1 MMGKRSGQDQ
11 LFSYN
16 VNLDR
21 RVPHD
26 HPLRQIKK
34 QVDFS
39 FARPLVAP
47 TYGVNG
53 HVSEDPEVILKLM
66 FLLFFDNLPS
76 ERELMRQVGYRIDY
90 LWFLDLTL
98 DDKIPDHSVLSKAR
112 RRWGPEIFETLFVR
126 SVRQCVEAGLVD
138 GGKLHFDGSLVA
150 ANASKD
156 SVKSGP
162 PELIAALRAAY
173 RETAGRLDDDDG
185 PGGGPASGGGSEG
198 GPEDEGGEKSGSKP
212 SGASL
217 VSTTDPE
224 AAVVGRPG
232 LPSRP
237 RYKTHRAVDDREGVV
252 TAVASTPGDVE
263 ENRLLVDLMEASEA
277 NTGTRVATAVAD
289 AQYGTAENF
298 RELQRRGVHT
308 HMADLGLKNTRKTGL
323 FSDELFNYDAAT
335 DTYTCPAGQT
345 LKKKH
350 FKPWRQ
356 AYYYGCAKKICRV
369 CPRREEC
376 TRSKSGRTV
385 MRHVDHER
393 VVAGRLESG
402 SGSAKRDRVR
412 RKILAEGSFADAAN
426 NHGLK
431 RSRWRGLFFQSVQ
444 DFLIASCQNIRKL
457 ISRRRPPCTEG
468 AAMEK
473 NKGGKG
479 IFGIDL
485 SLFGRLYSILNVF
498 FRPASGIIGFGR
510 LIYSFSPP

>member
-1 MMGKRSGQDQ
+1 MMGKRSRQDQ

-16 VNLDR
+16 VNLDK
-21 RVPHD
+21 RVPLD

-34 QVDFS
+34 SIDFS
-39 FARPLVAP
+39 FARPLVAA

-76 ERELMRQVGYRIDY
+76 ERELMRQLPYRLDY
-90 LWFLDLTL
+90 LWFLGLTL

-112 RRWGPEIFETLFVR
+112 RRWGREVFEELFVR
-126 SVRQCVEAGLVD
+126 SVHQCVEAGLVD

-162 PELIAALRAAY
+162 PELIAALKAAY
-173 RETAGRLDDDDG
+173 RETVQRLDDDDD

-198 GPEDEGGEKSGSKP
+198 GPEDAGGGKSGSK
-212 SGASL
+212 SGNASL
-217 VSTTDPE
+217 VSATDPE
-224 AAVVGRPG
+224 SALVGRPG

-252 TAVASTPGDVE
+252 TAVVSTPGDVE
-263 ENRLLVDLMEASEA
+263 ENRLLVDLMEASES

-289 AQYGTAENF
+289 AQYGTAANF

-323 FSDELFNYDAAT
+323 FSDELFQYDAAT

-356 AYYYGCAKKICRV
+356 AYYYGCAKKICGACVRQ
-369 CPRREEC
+369 EEC
-376 TRSKSGRTV
+376 TRSQSGRTV
-385 MRHVDHER
+385 MRHVDHEL

-402 SGSAKRDRVR
+402 SAAAKRDRVR

-431 RSRWRGLFFQSVQ
+431 RSRWRGLVFQSVQ

-468 AAMEK
+468 AAMEI
-473 NKGGKG
+473 NQGRKGV
-479 IFGIDL
+479 FRIDL
-485 SLFGRLYSILNVF
+485 SLFKRLHSIPNVI
-498 FRPASGIIGFGR
+498 FRPPSGIIGFDR
-510 LIYSFSPP
+510 LIYTVSQP